1 MSTIRYSDHVEI
13 PVKTNHAI
21 IRISGGADSAL
32 LLYLMCDAWTKE
44 KPNEDNHFYP
54 ISVIQDYKPWN
65 PFYADQVIDWVGE
78 RFPNITIHPVKT
90 RFCENPG
97 APSPDPRYRINKV
110 AVQEQLIDEVVA
122 EVGEVCQVFNGV
134 TANPPIEYSDYWK
147 PSDQFGD
154 VWNEMREP
162 HRDWEVRLD
171 KSISMPKIEMEVY
184 AEDNERNLIHCSPFV
199 QAHKG
204 HVADLYKEYEL
215 LDELLPLTRS
225 CEGSDFDTNGF
236 TTECGVCW
244 WCYERKWAFE
254 EWLKRNTVNT

>member
-1 MSTIRYSDHVEI
+1 MYIKYSEHIEI

-32 LLYLMCDAWTKE
+32 LLYLMCDAWTRA

-54 ISVIQDYKPWN
+54 ICVNADYKPWYS
-65 PFYADQVIDWVGE
+65 FFAQQIVDWMSE
-78 RFPNITIHPVKT
+78 KFPNIRIHPVQSKNSIDS
-90 RFCENPG
+90 R
-97 APSPDPRYRINKV
+97 SPHKKYRLNKIAEQEYLIDKV
-110 AVQEQLIDEVVA
+110 AA
-122 EVGEVCQVFNGV
+122 EVGELCQVFNGV
-134 TANPPIEYSDYWK
+134 TANPPVEYSDYWK
-147 PSDQFGD
+147 ISEEYGNIWED
-154 VWNEMREP
+154 MRER

-171 KSISMPKIEMEVY
+171 KEIATPKIEMELY

-204 HVADLYKEYEL
+204 HVADLYKEYKL

-225 CEGSDFDTNGF
+225 CEGLYEHTNGF

-254 EWLKRNTVNT
+254 KWLMQNTVNM